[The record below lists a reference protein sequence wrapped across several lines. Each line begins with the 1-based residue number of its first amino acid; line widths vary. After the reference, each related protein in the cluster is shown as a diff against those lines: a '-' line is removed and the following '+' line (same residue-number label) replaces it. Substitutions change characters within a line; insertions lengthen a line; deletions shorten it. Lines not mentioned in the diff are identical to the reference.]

1 MKSAMK
7 HGKSAL
13 GCILGGALCVVFAQA
28 DDRRAP
34 VIVELF
40 TSEGCSS
47 CPPADA
53 LLARLERTQPVP
65 GARIIVLEEHVDY
78 WNQLGWTDP
87 FSSPQYRAR
96 QNDYAVA
103 FHVDN
108 VFTPQMIVN
117 GQAAFI
123 GDDIGRAYQEIGL
136 AAQAQGALV
145 ELKAEPNAR
154 EPELIDLSVR
164 LSNLRPAKLQDSNVY
179 LAVTENELFSNVA
192 RGENAGRLLR
202 HAAVVRSF
210 GVIGRIDPRGGNA
223 GHIVST
229 LRFPRDWRREN
240 LRAVVFVQE
249 RNSFRIMGAGVI
261 DLH

>member
-1 MKSAMK
+1 MK
-7 HGKSAL
+7 HARNAL
-13 GCILGGALCVVFAQA
+13 GCILGAALCVAFAQA
-28 DDRRAP
+28 DDRRVP
-34 VIVELF
+34 VVVELF

-47 CPPADA
+47 CPPADT

-78 WNQLGWTDP
+78 WNQLGWVDP
-87 FSSPQYRAR
+87 FSAPQYRGR
-96 QNDYAVA
+96 QNDYALV

-108 VFTPQMIVN
+108 VYTPQMVVN

-123 GDDIGRAYQEIGL
+123 GDDLNRAYQEIGV

-145 ELKAEPNAR
+145 ELKTEPNAR

-164 LSNLRPAKLQDSNVY
+164 LSNLKPARLQDSNVY
-179 LAVTENELFSNVA
+179 LAVTENELVSNVA

-210 GVIGRIDPRGGNA
+210 GVIGRVDPRGGNA
-223 GHIVST
+223 GQIVST
-229 LRFPRDWRREN
+229 LRFPREWRREN

-249 RNSFRIMGAGVI
+249 RDSLRIMGAGVI
-261 DLH
+261 DLR